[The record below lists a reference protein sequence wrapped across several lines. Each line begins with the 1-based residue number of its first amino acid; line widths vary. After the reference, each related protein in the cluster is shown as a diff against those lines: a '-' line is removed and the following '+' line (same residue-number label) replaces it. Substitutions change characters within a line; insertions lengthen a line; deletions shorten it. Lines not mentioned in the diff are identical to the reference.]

1 MMRIG
6 ERFEHMGMDEQSA
19 FSTKRMASVALP
31 EQMLCPP
38 YDVRGEISWIDFSG
52 TENPFGTP
60 QSFIDAM
67 SDALSKGVI
76 SYLPDR
82 EAHTLRSVLARIFA
96 MPVESFLVGSTVS
109 SMITAVSQAF
119 EPCVVGVSTP
129 CPIEYVL
136 ALGNT
141 GHTVRC
147 RPA

>member
-6 ERFEHMGMDEQSA
+6 ERFGYMGMDEQSS
-19 FSTKRMASVALP
+19 FSTKRMAPVALP
-31 EQMLCPP
+31 EQTLCPP

-67 SDALSKGVI
+67 CDALSKGVI

-96 MPVESFLVGSTVS
+96 MPLSRHVMKKV
-109 SMITAVSQAF
+109 
-119 EPCVVGVSTP
+119 
-129 CPIEYVL
+129 
-136 ALGNT
+136 
-141 GHTVRC
+141 
-147 RPA
+147 